1 VTIESRTISLH
12 GHELTYRTAGEGP
25 LLLLVHGMAGSS
37 ATWEPVL
44 RDLARAFTVVAPDLL
59 GHGQSDKP
67 RGDYSLG
74 AFASTLRDVMAVLG
88 REHGTVIGQSLGGGI
103 ALQFAYQ
110 YPERCERLVLVG
122 SGGLGDEVSILLR
135 ALTLPASEYVLPLV
149 CNGTV
154 NGIGAT
160 LGGWLGRLG
169 IRPAPAA
176 AEILRA
182 YESLGDAQTREAFVH
197 TLRAVVDFRGQRVS
211 AADRLYLASE
221 MPMMIVWGDRDPI
234 IPVEHAYATR
244 DAVPGSRLEIFEG
257 AGHFL
262 HVEQPVRFAGLLR
275 DFIAS
280 TEPAH
285 RDLEAYRE
293 ALQTRAG

>member
-1 VTIESRTISLH
+1 
-12 GHELTYRTAGEGP
+12 
-25 LLLLVHGMAGSS
+25 
-37 ATWEPVL
+37 
-44 RDLARAFTVVAPDLL
+44 
-59 GHGQSDKP
+59 
-67 RGDYSLG
+67 
-74 AFASTLRDVMAVLG
+74 
-88 REHGTVIGQSLGGGI
+88 VIGQSLGGGI

-154 NGIGAT
+154 NGVGAT

-182 YESLGDAQTREAFVH
+182 YESLGDAQTREAFIH

-257 AGHFL
+257 AGHYP
-262 HVEQPVRFAGLLR
+262 HCTDPHRFVDLVT
-275 DFIAS
+275 DFVA
-280 TEPAH
+280 TTPEAALTTD
-285 RDLEAYRE
+285 DLAAR
-293 ALQTRAG
+293 LSG